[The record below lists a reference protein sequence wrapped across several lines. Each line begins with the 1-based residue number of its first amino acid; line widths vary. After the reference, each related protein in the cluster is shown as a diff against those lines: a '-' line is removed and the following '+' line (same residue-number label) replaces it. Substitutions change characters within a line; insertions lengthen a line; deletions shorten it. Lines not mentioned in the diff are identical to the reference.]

1 MESSASA
8 SSKQVSSSELNPTE
22 LIENHQRGLWRYLR
36 ALGCDS
42 ALADDLTQDTFVK
55 VLQKPFTHYD
65 DAATAAYL
73 RRIAHNL
80 YISIQRRAGK
90 VIPVDDLQKFEEVW
104 CQWVTDNHGNDYL
117 DALAL
122 CFDKLNARARWAL
135 EMRFRDKLARSK
147 IAENLE
153 ITENGA
159 KNLMQR
165 AKQRLREC
173 VERKIGSNE

>member
-8 SSKQVSSSELNPTE
+8 SSKQVSSSDLNPTE
-22 LIENHQRGLWRYLR
+22 LIENYQRGLWRYLR

-55 VLQKPFTHYD
+55 VLQKPFNHYD

-90 VIPVDDLQKFEEVW
+90 VVAVENLQKFEDVW
-104 CQWVTDNHGNDYL
+104 CQWIADDQGNDYL
-117 DALAL
+117 DALAI
-122 CFDKLNARARWAL
+122 CFDKLNPRAKWAL

-147 IAENLE
+147 IAEQLQ

-173 VERKIGSNE
+173 VERKIESHE